1 LQGIMTDSK
10 KRNRRILI
18 AIMAAISSVAV
29 VVPLVSALLGLF
41 GSGKFRD
48 AEGPTTTTSTAP
60 VYTIKPLVVRPVVS
74 AFVTTPDQCPPRPPK
89 PVPPD
94 QPMRICDINK
104 TAVYELKPEALRVQ
118 LTKVDSF
125 INPLTGVQTV
135 EMSMTK
141 DSSEKFATFTGG
153 EVGKQIAFVRA
164 GTVVWGPKIGGRI
177 EGEVLQLSGDLKP
190 EQAKEITRML
200 KDES

>member
-1 LQGIMTDSK
+1 MTDSK
-10 KRNRRILI
+10 QRNRRILI
-18 AIMAAISSVAV
+18 GVMAAISSVAII
-29 VVPLVSALLGLF
+29 VPLMSALLGLF
-41 GSGKFRD
+41 GASKLRNSE
-48 AEGPTTTTSTAP
+48 ATTTTSAAP
-60 VYTIKPLVVRPVVS
+60 AYTIKPLSVRPVVS
-74 AFVTTPDQCPPRPPK
+74 AFVTTPDQCPPNT

-94 QPMRICDINK
+94 QPMRICDITK
-104 TAVYELKPEALRVQ
+104 TAVYELKPEALKVQ

-125 INPLTGVQTV
+125 VNPLTGVQTV

-141 DSSEKFATFTGG
+141 DSSEKFAKFTGG

-164 GTVVWGPKIGGRI
+164 GTVVWGPKIGGAI

-200 KDES
+200 KDEA

>member
-1 LQGIMTDSK
+1 MSDSK

-18 AIMAAISSVAV
+18 AVMAAMSSVAII
-29 VVPLVSALLGLF
+29 VPLMSALLGLIGASRF
-41 GSGKFRD
+41 HNAQD
-48 AEGPTTTTSTAP
+48 ATSTSTTAP
-60 VYTIKPLVVRPVVS
+60 AYTIKPLSVRPVVS
-74 AFVTTPDQCPPRPPK
+74 AYVTTPDQCPPSPPK

-104 TAVYELKPEALRVQ
+104 TAVYELKPEALKVQ

-125 INPLTGVQTV
+125 VNPLTGVQTV
-135 EMSMTK
+135 EMTMTK
-141 DSSEKFATFTGG
+141 DSAEKFATFTEGQA
-153 EVGKQIAFVRA
+153 GKQIAFVRK
-164 GTVVWGPKIGGRI
+164 GMVVWGPKIAGRI
-177 EGEVLQLSGDLKP
+177 DGEVLQLSGDLKP

>member
-1 LQGIMTDSK
+1 MTDSK
-10 KRNRRILI
+10 KRNQRILI
-18 AIMAAISSVAV
+18 AVIAAISSVAII
-29 VVPLVSALLGLF
+29 VPLVSALLGMF
-41 GSGKFRD
+41 GSGARNKAD
-48 AEGPTTTTSTAP
+48 SQVTTTSTAP

-74 AFVTTPDQCPPRPPK
+74 AFVTTPDQCPPRPPV
-89 PVPPD
+89 PVRPD
-94 QPMRICDINK
+94 QPMRICDITK
-104 TAVYELKPEALRVQ
+104 TAVYELQPEALKVQ

-125 INPLTGVQTV
+125 VNPLTGVQTV

-141 DSSEKFATFTGG
+141 DSAEKFATFTGG
-153 EVGKQIAFVRA
+153 QVGKQIAFVRA

-190 EQAKEITRML
+190 EQAKEIARML

>member
-1 LQGIMTDSK
+1 MTDTK

-18 AIMAAISSVAV
+18 AVMAAISSIAII
-29 VVPLVSALLGLF
+29 VPLMSALLGLL
-41 GSGKFRD
+41 GSGALRNAD
-48 AEGPTTTTSTAP
+48 GPTTTTSTTP
-60 VYTIKPLVVRPVVS
+60 VYTIKPLSVRPVVS
-74 AFVTTPDQCPPRPPK
+74 AYVTTPDQCPPPPPK
-89 PVPPD
+89 PAPPD
-94 QPMRICDINK
+94 KPLRICDIAK
-104 TAVYELKPEALRVQ
+104 TAVYELKPEALKVQ

-125 INPLTGVQTV
+125 VNPLTGVQTV

-141 DSSEKFATFTGG
+141 DSAEKFAAFTEG
-153 EVGKQIAFVRA
+153 EAGKQIAFVRA

>member
-1 LQGIMTDSK
+1 MTESK

-18 AIMAAISSVAV
+18 AIMAAISSVAII
-29 VVPLVSALLGLF
+29 VPLVSALLGLF
-41 GSGKFRD
+41 GAGKFGNS
-48 AEGPTTTTSTAP
+48 EGPTTTTSTTP
-60 VYTIKPLVVRPVVS
+60 VYTIKPLAVRPVVS
-74 AFVTTPDQCPPRPPK
+74 AFVTTPEQCPPPT

-94 QPMRICDINK
+94 QPMRICDIAK

-125 INPLTGVQTV
+125 VNPLTGVQTV
-135 EMSMTK
+135 ELSMTK
-141 DSSEKFATFTGG
+141 DSSEKFAKFTGG
-153 EVGKQIAFVRA
+153 QVGNQIAFVRA
-164 GTVVWGPKIGGRI
+164 GTVVWGPKIGGPI

-190 EQAKEITRML
+190 EQAKEIARML

>member
-1 LQGIMTDSK
+1 MTDFK

-18 AIMAAISSVAV
+18 AVMAAISSIAII
-29 VVPLVSALLGLF
+29 VPLVSALLGLF
-41 GSGKFRD
+41 GSDKLRNADD
-48 AEGPTTTTSTAP
+48 ATTTTSTTP
-60 VYTIKPLVVRPVVS
+60 VYSIKPLAVRPVVS
-74 AFVTTPDQCPPRPPK
+74 AYVTTPDQCPPPT

-94 QPMRICDINK
+94 QPMRICDIAK

-125 INPLTGVQTV
+125 VNPLTGVQTV

-141 DSSEKFATFTGG
+141 DSAEKFAKFTEGQ
-153 EVGKQIAFVRA
+153 VDKQIAFVRA

>member
-1 LQGIMTDSK
+1 MTDSK

-18 AIMAAISSVAV
+18 AVMAAISSVAII
-29 VVPLVSALLGLF
+29 VPLVSALLGLF
-41 GSGKFRD
+41 GSAKLNNAD
-48 AEGPTTTTSTAP
+48 GPTTTSAAP

-74 AFVTTPDQCPPRPPK
+74 AYVTTPDQCPAPPPA

-94 QPMRICDINK
+94 QPMRICDITK
-104 TAVYELKPEALRVQ
+104 TAVYELKPEALKVQ

-125 INPLTGVQTV
+125 VNPLTGVQTV
-135 EMSMTK
+135 EMSMNK
-141 DSSEKFATFTGG
+141 DSAEKFAKFTEG

>member
-1 LQGIMTDSK
+1 MTDFK

-18 AIMAAISSVAV
+18 AVMAAISSIAII
-29 VVPLVSALLGLF
+29 VPLVSALLGLF
-41 GSGKFRD
+41 GSDKLRNADD
-48 AEGPTTTTSTAP
+48 ATTTTSAPP
-60 VYTIKPLVVRPVVS
+60 VYTIKPLAVRPVVS
-74 AFVTTPDQCPPRPPK
+74 AYVTTPDQCPPPT

-94 QPMRICDINK
+94 QPMRICDIAK

-125 INPLTGVQTV
+125 VNPLTGVQTV

-141 DSSEKFATFTGG
+141 DSAEKFAKFTEGQ
-153 EVGKQIAFVRA
+153 VDKQIAFVRA

>member
-1 LQGIMTDSK
+1 MTDSK

-18 AIMAAISSVAV
+18 AVMAAISSVAII
-29 VVPLVSALLGLF
+29 VPLVSALLGLF
-41 GSGKFRD
+41 GSGKFRNAED
-48 AEGPTTTTSTAP
+48 ATTTTSAAP
-60 VYTIKPLVVRPVVS
+60 VYTIKPLAVRPVVS
-74 AFVTTPDQCPPRPPK
+74 AFVTTPDQCPPAT

-94 QPMRICDINK
+94 QPMRICDITK

-118 LTKVDSF
+118 LIKVDSF
-125 INPLTGVQTV
+125 VNPLTGVQTV

-141 DSSEKFATFTGG
+141 DSAEKFAKFTGG

-164 GTVVWGPKIGGRI
+164 GTVVWGPKIGGAI

>member
-1 LQGIMTDSK
+1 MTDFK
-10 KRNRRILI
+10 KRNRRVLI
-18 AIMAAISSVAV
+18 AVMAAISSVAII
-29 VVPLVSALLGLF
+29 VPLVSALLGLF
-41 GSGKFRD
+41 GAKAFRD
-48 AEGPTTTTSTAP
+48 AESATTTTSTAP
-60 VYTIKPLVVRPVVS
+60 VYTIKPLSVRPVVN
-74 AFVTTPDQCPPRPPK
+74 AYVTTPDQCPPAT

-94 QPMRICDINK
+94 KPMRICDIAK
-104 TAVYELKPEALRVQ
+104 TAVYELKPEAMKVQ

-125 INPLTGVQTV
+125 VNPLTGVQTV

-141 DSSEKFATFTGG
+141 DSAEKFAAFTEG

-190 EQAKEITRML
+190 EQAKEISRML

>member
-1 LQGIMTDSK
+1 MTDSK
-10 KRNRRILI
+10 QRNRRILI
-18 AIMAAISSVAV
+18 AVMAAISSVAII
-29 VVPLVSALLGLF
+29 VPLVSALFGLF
-41 GSGKFRD
+41 GTGKLNNAD
-48 AEGPTTTTSTAP
+48 GPTTTSAAP

-74 AFVTTPDQCPPRPPK
+74 AFVTTPEQCPPRPPA

-104 TAVYELKPEALRVQ
+104 TAVYELKPEALKVQ

-141 DSSEKFATFTGG
+141 DSAEKFAKFTEG

-177 EGEVLQLSGDLKP
+177 DGEVLQLSGDLKP